1 MCIEKIYK
9 WKIKSIS
16 QGLCGRHLEV
26 TRNIVMLSSTM
37 RSRDEHGTGER
48 GLSAEEEKSGRLFFN
63 PNLLAVC

>member
-1 MCIEKIYK
+1 MR
-9 WKIKSIS
+9 

-37 RSRDEHGTGER
+37 RTLDEHGTGER
-48 GLSAEEEKSGRLFFN
+48 ELSAEDEWSGRLFFN